1 MTTFPTA
8 AVLSVTTGR
17 LVGDLVDLVA
27 VLEFLVDRKI
37 QFHEIGLFVDPGGR
51 AILVAHP
58 EIPGADEVTKMNC
71 RMVHEVAMGLFGEE
85 YELTDALRGVIADDR
100 PPNETLEAA
109 RRAAME
115 TIRRMEDKR

>member
-17 LVGDLVDLVA
+17 LVGDLVDVVA

-37 QFHEIGLFVDPGGR
+37 YTHELGLLVEPGGR

-58 EIPGADEVTKMNC
+58 ENC
-71 RMVHEVAMGLFGEE
+71 QAIHEVAVGLFGEE
-85 YELTDALRGVIADDR
+85 YELTEALRGVIADDR

-109 RRAAME
+109 RRAAAE

>member
-17 LVGDLVDLVA
+17 LVGDLVDVVA

-37 QFHEIGLFVDPGGR
+37 YTHELGLLVEPGGR

-58 EIPGADEVTKMNC
+58 EIPNEATRENC
-71 RMVHEVAMGLFGEE
+71 QAIHEVAVGLFGEE
-85 YELTDALRGVIADDR
+85 YELTEALRGVIADDR

-109 RRAAME
+109 RRAAAE